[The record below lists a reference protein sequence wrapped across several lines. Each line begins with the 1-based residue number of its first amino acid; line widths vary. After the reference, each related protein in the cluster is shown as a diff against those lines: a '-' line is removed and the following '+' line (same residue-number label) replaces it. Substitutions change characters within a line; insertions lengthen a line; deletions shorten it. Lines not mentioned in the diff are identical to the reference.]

1 MGAMATVR
9 DPSLPSP
16 TDPLAVVAEATGAEP
31 ADLAALTAE
40 GAEQVFAPGA
50 WLFHES
56 TPRRWLGFVTAGTV
70 ELVRGL
76 HGEERVMAAVG
87 PGEVVGAGLLFDDG
101 AHLDSARTRTG
112 ATVLAVPRSAV
123 EALRDERPDAYYR
136 VVARVA
142 RALGE
147 RLRLLDDR
155 LVGAGVAGERRG
167 VRREHDMLGEREVP
181 AGAYWGVQTLRAT
194 ENFAISGVPLRQFWH
209 LVQAFAMVKK
219 AAALA
224 NGEVGDLPAD
234 RRDAIVAACDEIAA
248 GGLREHFVVDM
259 IQGGAGT
266 STNMNVNEVIANR
279 GLEILGHERGDY
291 AHLHPNDDVNRSQS
305 TNDAYPTA
313 VKLGLVLASR
323 DTVAA
328 LGELRD
334 ALAAKG
340 REFADVVKMGRTQM
354 QDAVPMTLGQEFA
367 AWATMVGE
375 AMGALEGAVAGLLHV
390 NLGATAIGTG
400 INAPPGYAESATAHL
415 AADSGVPVRL
425 AADLVEATQDAG
437 EFLGLSGALKRAA
450 VQVSKVCNDL
460 RLLSSGPRAGLA
472 EIRLPAVQPGSSIMP
487 GKVNPVMPE
496 VVSQVC
502 FQLVGY
508 DATITMA
515 AESGQLELNMA
526 EPIIAY
532 DLMHGLMILKNACIT
547 LTARCIVGIEADRE
561 VCRSYV
567 ERSIGVVTA
576 LNPVLGYE
584 RSVAIA
590 TEALATGRAV
600 TDLVLERGWLDRA
613 QLDDLLAPEAMA
625 DPRTPR
631 RRAR

>member
-1 MGAMATVR
+1 MGPSDDVVALVAQAHGATPEDIASLVAEGVVR
-9 DPSLPSP
+9 DY
-16 TDPLAVVAEATGAEP
+16 P
-31 ADLAALTAE
+31 A
-40 GAEQVFAPGA
+40 GA

-56 TPRRWLGFVTAGTV
+56 TPREWVGFVVAGEV

-76 HGEERVMAAVG
+76 HGEERALALLG
-87 PGEVVGAGLLFDDG
+87 PGDVVGGGLLFDDG
-101 AHLDSARTRTG
+101 PRLDSARTRTG
-112 ATVLAVPRSAV
+112 ATVLAVAREAV
-123 EALRDERPDAYYR
+123 DRQRAERPEAFYR

-142 RALGE
+142 RVLGE

-224 NGEVGDLPAD
+224 NGEVGGLPDD

-248 GGLREHFVVDM
+248 GGLRDQFVVDM

-266 STNMNVNEVIANR
+266 SSNMNVNEVIANR
-279 GLEILGHERGDY
+279 GLEVLGHARGDY

-328 LGELRD
+328 LGELRG

-340 REFADVVKMGRTQM
+340 REFADVVKMGRTEM
-354 QDAVPMTLGQEFA
+354 QDAVPMTLGQEFS

-375 AMGALEGAVAGLLHV
+375 AIRAVDHAVAGLLAV

-415 AADSGVPVRL
+415 AAVSGVPVRL
-425 AADLVEATQDAG
+425 APDLVEATQDVG
-437 EFLGLSGALKRAA
+437 EFLALSGALKRAA

-460 RLLSSGPRAGLA
+460 RLLSSGPRAGLG

-532 DLMHGLMILKNACIT
+532 DLMHGLMILKNACVT

-561 VCRSYV
+561 VCRADV

-576 LNPVLGYE
+576 LVPTLGYE

-590 TEALATGRAV
+590 TEALATGRGV
-600 TDLVLERGWLDRA
+600 TELVLERGWLDRRE
-613 QLDDLLAPEAMA
+613 LDRLLRPQAMA
-625 DPRTPR
+625 DPRAAAHPGPG
-631 RRAR
+631 AHAP

>member
-1 MGAMATVR
+1 MGAMTAA
-9 DPSLPSP
+9 PAP
-16 TDPLAVVAEATGAEP
+16 TDRQDVLTAAATATGAEP
-31 ADLAALTAE
+31 DDLAALLAGGTE
-40 GAEQVFAPGA
+40 RTFAPGA

-56 TPRRWLGFVTAGTV
+56 TPREWLGVVAQGTV

-76 HGEERVMAAVG
+76 HGEERVMALLG
-87 PGEVVGAGLLFDDG
+87 PGEVVAAGLLLDEG
-101 AHLDSARTRTG
+101 PHLDSARTRSG
-112 ATVLAVPRSAV
+112 ATVLVVPRAAV
-123 EALRDERPDAYYR
+123 EAHRNERPDAFYR

-142 RALGE
+142 RVLAE

-194 ENFAISGVPLRQFWH
+194 ENFAISGVPLCQFWH
-209 LVQAFAMVKK
+209 LVQAFALVKK

-224 NGEVGDLPAD
+224 NGEVGGLPVD

-248 GGLREHFVVDM
+248 GGLREQFVVDM

-279 GLEILGHERGDY
+279 GLEILGHDRGDY

-313 VKLGLVLASR
+313 LKLGLVLASG
-323 DTVAA
+323 DTLAA
-328 LGELRD
+328 LRELRD

-340 REFADVVKMGRTQM
+340 RAFTDVVKMGRTEM

-367 AWATMVGE
+367 AWSTMVGE
-375 AMGALEGAVAGLLHV
+375 ATRALEQAVASLLDV

-400 INAPPGYAESATAHL
+400 INAPPGYAEAATAHL
-415 AADSGVPVRL
+415 AQVSGVPVRQ

-437 EFLGLSGALKRAA
+437 EFLGVSGALKRAA
-450 VQVSKVCNDL
+450 VQISKVCNDL

-496 VVSQVC
+496 LVSQVC
-502 FQLVGY
+502 FQLIGY
-508 DATITMA
+508 DTTITMA

-561 VCRSYV
+561 VCRGYV

-576 LNPVLGYE
+576 LNPILGYE

-600 TDLVLERGWLDRA
+600 TDLVVERGWLDRA
-613 QLDDLLAPEAMA
+613 RLDELLSPEGMA
-625 DPRTPR
+625 DPRVPHR
-631 RRAR
+631 HEP

>member
-1 MGAMATVR
+1 MASARAPRTSDIVATV
-9 DPSLPSP
+9 
-16 TDPLAVVAEATGAEP
+16 VAATGAE
-31 ADLAALTAE
+31 AGDVAALTAGGTE
-40 GAEQVFAPGA
+40 RAFAPGA

-56 TPRRWLGFVTAGTV
+56 APREWLGFVVTGSV

-76 HGEERVMAAVG
+76 HGEERVIAVLG
-87 PGEVVGAGLLFDDG
+87 PGEVLAVGLLFDDS
-101 AHLDSARTRTG
+101 AHLDSARTRAG
-112 ATVLAVPRSAV
+112 ATVLTVPRAAV
-123 EALRDERPDAYYR
+123 GRLRDERPDAYYR
-136 VVARVA
+136 VAARVA
-142 RALGE
+142 RVLGK

-155 LVGAGVAGERRG
+155 LVGAGVSGERRG

-181 AGAYWGVQTLRAT
+181 AGAYWGIQTLRAT
-194 ENFAISGVPLRQFWH
+194 ENFAISGVKLHQFWH
-209 LVQAFAMVKK
+209 LVQAFALVKK

-224 NGEVGDLPAD
+224 NGEVGGLPAD
-234 RRDAIVAACDEIAA
+234 RRDAIVAACDEVAA
-248 GGLREHFVVDM
+248 GGLRDQFVVDM

-279 GLEILGHERGDY
+279 ALEILGHERGDY

-313 VKLGLVLASR
+313 VKLGLVLASQ
-323 DTVAA
+323 DTIAA
-328 LGELRD
+328 LGELSD

-340 REFADVVKMGRTQM
+340 REFADVVKLGRTEM
-354 QDAVPMTLGQEFA
+354 QDAVPMTLGQEFSS
-367 AWATMVGE
+367 WATTIGE
-375 AMGALEGAVAGLLHV
+375 ASRALDGAVAGLLNV

-400 INAPPGYAESATAHL
+400 INAPPGYAEAATAHL
-415 AADSGVPVRL
+415 AAVSGVPVRL

-437 EFLGLSGALKRAA
+437 EFLGVSGALKRAA
-450 VQVSKVCNDL
+450 VQLSKVCNDL
-460 RLLSSGPRAGLA
+460 RLLSSGPRAGLG
-472 EIRLPAVQPGSSIMP
+472 EVRLPAVQPGSTIMP

-496 VVSQVC
+496 VVNQVC

-508 DATITMA
+508 DTTVTMA

-526 EPIIAY
+526 EPIMAY

-547 LTARCIVGIEADRE
+547 LTARCIVGIEADRA
-561 VCRSYV
+561 VCRGYV

-590 TEALATGRAV
+590 TEALATGRGV

-613 QLDDLLAPEAMA
+613 RLDELLSPEAMA
-625 DPRTPR
+625 DPRQAGRPEGER
-631 RRAR
+631 DE